1 MKFPLAA
8 ALASDVEFLE
18 RWLAAGNDIDEPLE
32 PEAADVARRPE
43 VTGQLLAMLN
53 AGGGAKLD
61 PESLLFTHRKL
72 SATLGI
78 AFDEST
84 ARAALSDCDARSDG
98 RIAVQQYSSLFSAR
112 VQDASPSLSWTALH
126 LCAGRG
132 NLDAVRTLL
141 ELGANPNKRCGSRR
155 FAALHIAARYDH
167 AGVAEMLLS
176 RGAEIDAKD
185 GQGYTALHAAVAQNS
200 IAAAR
205 VLVSEGADMSVATR
219 HGYSPLDIARHLNLG
234 ELTAFIESGGISGD
248 ASTAARLDPSGL
260 AALRRW
266 LALIGCAEYAAR
278 FEAAGFDDL
287 AAINALGL
295 SESDLVEV
303 GVVKR
308 GHRRKLMSLYRI
320 NEVFMAP

>member
-141 ELGANPNKRCGSRR
+141 ELVAGHTLAPEEPVLGGVVQASRNARGKWSTGRMGS
-155 FAALHIAARYDH
+155 
-167 AGVAEMLLS
+167 
-176 RGAEIDAKD
+176 
-185 GQGYTALHAAVAQNS
+185 
-200 IAAAR
+200 
-205 VLVSEGADMSVATR
+205 
-219 HGYSPLDIARHLNLG
+219 
-234 ELTAFIESGGISGD
+234 D
-248 ASTAARLDPSGL
+248 ASATE
-260 AALRRW
+260 
-266 LALIGCAEYAAR
+266 IGIGIPME
-278 FEAAGFDDL
+278 
-287 AAINALGL
+287 
-295 SESDLVEV
+295 ES
-303 GVVKR
+303 
-308 GHRRKLMSLYRI
+308 
-320 NEVFMAP
+320 